1 MALSGVADYLSSLD
15 DTVKGAL
22 ASVPGG
28 ESLAKAFGFG
38 PPPVCSLAGSLFPST
53 CSSADGAI
61 GVCRSTHRMRRPR
74 RSASWKSSATPC
86 TACA

>member
-1 MALSGVADYLSSLD
+1 MAFSDVAKYISGLD

-38 PPPVCSLAGSLFPST
+38 PPPVCNSCFAA
-53 CSSADGAI
+53 SAFRDTLRHSQWS
-61 GVCRSTHRMRRPR
+61 C
-74 RSASWKSSATPC
+74 C
-86 TACA
+86 